1 MIVNE
6 TSQCEGTMLPDHL
19 PPAID
24 VEVIAGLRALAAD
37 GVDILAELTTAFAD
51 DGSDRLRK
59 MREAIATG
67 DDVAARRAAHS
78 LKGMSGSLG
87 ANHLYALSCEFEK
100 AAPDAMTA
108 ASVQLLEQEFQRV
121 SAALNAA

>member
-1 MIVNE
+1 MNA
-6 TSQCEGTMLPDHL
+6 TSQSEETMLPDRL
-19 PPAID
+19 PPALD
-24 VEVIAGLRALAAD
+24 VEVIAGLRTLAAD
-37 GVDILAELTTAFAD
+37 GVDILAELTTAFSD
-51 DGSDRLRK
+51 DGCDRLRK

-78 LKGMSGSLG
+78 LKGMSGSIG

-100 AAPDAMTA
+100 AAAGAMTA

-121 SAALNAA
+121 SAALKAA